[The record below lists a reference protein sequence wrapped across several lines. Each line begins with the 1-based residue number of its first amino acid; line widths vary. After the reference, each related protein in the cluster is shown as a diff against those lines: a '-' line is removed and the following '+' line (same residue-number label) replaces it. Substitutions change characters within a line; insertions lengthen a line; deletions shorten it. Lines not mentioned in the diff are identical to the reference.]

1 MGELRAILLGIAV
14 CLLAVI
20 WWWTARNSR
29 QARGGAQTDRV
40 HPGGAPSPAAADP
53 EAGAARTGAVHTGAM
68 HTGAMY
74 TEVPRTEAATP
85 DADSEEFPVQQPSG
99 DFSNRDWGVSPLEP
113 LSIKTADFD
122 RVPILEMPMMV
133 DVKTPSGLDDETV
146 GFAHEPPPPVLT
158 QVAEPAPRGVPKAS
172 PSPQRP
178 AAPQARTDDS
188 DRFAPP
194 APRSPNAS
202 EQQRI
207 VTIRVCAVGEG
218 RWSGGQLMAA
228 LESQGLAYGKY
239 KVYHRRHVDGRS
251 LFCVAS
257 LIEPGTFDVELMPQ
271 QEFRGLTLFAVL
283 PGPAEPLQT
292 IDALLT
298 TARGLAE
305 NLTAMV
311 QDAQGLPLSPL
322 RAAALR
328 EDIARFQA
336 QLA

>member
-1 MGELRAILLGIAV
+1 VGELRAILLGIAV
-14 CLLAVI
+14 CLLALI
-20 WWWTARNSR
+20 WWWTTRNSR
-29 QARGGAQTDRV
+29 QARGGAQT
-40 HPGGAPSPAAADP
+40 
-53 EAGAARTGAVHTGAM
+53 EARQ
-68 HTGAMY
+68 
-74 TEVPRTEAATP
+74 TEAPLTEAP
-85 DADSEEFPVQQPSG
+85 LAEADSEAFTAQHPPG
-99 DFSNRDWGVSPLEP
+99 DISNRDWGVPPLEP

-133 DVKTPSGLDDETV
+133 DVKTASGLDDETLEV
-146 GFAHEPPPPVLT
+146 AHKPPPVLT
-158 QVAEPAPRGVPKAS
+158 QVAEPAPRSAAKAS
-172 PSPQRP
+172 SVKAVSPPPSPQRP
-178 AAPQARTDDS
+178 ATPQARTDDS

-194 APRSPNAS
+194 EPRSPNAS

-207 VTIRVCAVGEG
+207 VTIRVCAVGDG
-218 RWSGGQLMAA
+218 RWSGGQLMTA

-257 LIEPGTFDVELMPQ
+257 LIEPGTFDIELMPQ